1 MLIALKHS
9 YCFDIGIF
17 FVIKVVHELDSPA
30 SDR

>member
-9 YCFDIGIF
+9 HCFEIGIF
-17 FVIKVVHELDSPA
+17 FVMEVVHELDSAA